1 MSRVHTYVSP
11 VLATLALLEEKASE
25 DGSRAAVFTFIP
37 LSRRSSLRRYIKTNF
52 KVRGEMTRVRVR
64 YDRLIMPNGKVATG
78 VRVTPQI

>member
-25 DGSRAAVFTFIP
+25 DGSKAAVFTFIP

-52 KVRGEMTRVRVR
+52 KVREMTRVKVR

>member
-37 LSRRSSLRRYIKTNF
+37 PWRRSSLRRCIKTNF
-52 KVRGEMTRVRVR
+52 KVRGEMTHVRVR
-64 YDRLIMPNGKVATG
+64 YDLLIMPNGKVATG

>member
-52 KVRGEMTRVRVR
+52 KVREMTCVKVR
-64 YDRLIMPNGKVATG
+64 YDRLIMPSGKVATG

>member
-37 LSRRSSLRRYIKTNF
+37 LWRRSSLRRYIKTHF
-52 KVRGEMTRVRVR
+52 KVREMTRVKVR
-64 YDRLIMPNGKVATG
+64 YYRLIMLNGKVGTG

>member
-11 VLATLALLEEKASE
+11 VLATLALLEEKSSE

-52 KVRGEMTRVRVR
+52 KVREMTRVKVR

>member
-1 MSRVHTYVSP
+1 MSP

-37 LSRRSSLRRYIKTNF
+37 PWRRSSLRRYIKTNF
-52 KVRGEMTRVRVR
+52 KVREMTRVKVR

>member
-52 KVRGEMTRVRVR
+52 KVREMTRVKVR

>member
-52 KVRGEMTRVRVR
+52 KVREMTRVKVS